1 MKICPCCGKVYKD
14 EFSSCEQCCKE
25 LSDSKN
31 YISTTEASKRWG
43 ISPTLVRELCQR
55 NRIPGAIQYSKGSP
69 WCIPCNIRYP
79 KDIKNAGGTKDSFDF
94 KEHAGKVVI
103 AFIAVII
110 ISLIVMSQGVG
121 LNLTIFLAVCCG
133 VSFLGIIISFIV
145 ANTPTAEEVVYIK
158 NQKSNELAQL
168 AKKYGVNISE
178 FHFDIGQLSD
188 PIWIDTAH
196 SLFAGECVIDTIKR
210 TVVFPV
216 SHILNCSLEE
226 ETETVSNAKSRAIV
240 GGMLAGSVG
249 AIAGASS
256 ATNSQHIIGYLL
268 IINTDLPN
276 IGTVVFR
283 VNHRLGVE
291 AIQYLKG

>member
-1 MKICPCCGKVYKD
+1 MKICPCCGKDYKD
-14 EFSSCEQCCKE
+14 EFSSCEQCGEK
-25 LSDSKN
+25 LSDLNN

-43 ISPTLVRELCQR
+43 ISSTLVRELCQK

-69 WCIPCNIRYP
+69 WRIPCNIKYP
-79 KDIKNAGGTKDSFDF
+79 KDIKNAVKTKDGFDF
-94 KEHAGKVVI
+94 KEHAGKIVI
-103 AFIAVII
+103 FFIAVII
-110 ISLIVMSQGVG
+110 ISLIVISQGVG
-121 LNLTIFLAVCCG
+121 LDLTIFLAVCCG
-133 VSFLGIIISFIV
+133 VSFLGIIISFIYV
-145 ANTPTAEEVVYIK
+145 NTPTAEEATYIK
-158 NQKSNELAQL
+158 NQKSNELVQL

-178 FHFDIGQLSD
+178 FHFDIGQLHD
-188 PIWIDTAH
+188 PIWIDTTH
-196 SLFAGECVIDTIKR
+196 SLFAGECVIDTVKK

-216 SHILNCSLEE
+216 SHISNCSLEE
-226 ETETVSNAKSRAIV
+226 ETEAISNAKSRAIV

-256 ATNSQHIIGYLL
+256 AKTSQHVIGYLL
-268 IINTDLPN
+268 IINTDLPK

>member
-14 EFSSCEQCCKE
+14 EFSSCKQCSEK

-43 ISPTLVRELCQR
+43 ISPTLVRELCQK

-79 KDIKNAGGTKDSFDF
+79 KDIKNAVKTRDGFDF

-103 AFIAVII
+103 IFIAVII
-110 ISLIVMSQGVG
+110 ISLIIMSQGVG
-121 LNLTIFLAVCCG
+121 LNLTIFLTVCCG
-133 VSFLGIIISFIV
+133 ISFLGIIISFIIV
-145 ANTPTAEEVVYIK
+145 NTPTAEEIVCIR
-158 NQKSNELAQL
+158 NQKSTELAQL
-168 AKKYGVNISE
+168 AKKYGVTISE
-178 FHFDIGQLSD
+178 FHFDIGKQYD
-188 PIWIDTAH
+188 PFWIDTIH
-196 SLFAGECVIDTIKR
+196 GLFAGECIIDTVKR

-216 SHILNCSLEE
+216 SHILDCSLKE
-226 ETETVSNAKSRAIV
+226 ETRTVNNAKSRAIV
-240 GGMLAGSVG
+240 GGMLAGTVG

-256 ATNSQHIIGYLL
+256 ATERQQFIGYLL

-276 IGTVVFR
+276 IGTITFR
-283 VNHRLGVE
+283 VNRNLGLA
-291 AIQYLKG
+291 AIQYLKD